1 MIKTKVGN
9 KSNKVTGKMT
19 ILEHLEE
26 LRRRII
32 IVLGLIAVAF
42 VINIYYSRHLID
54 FLMYPGKNVQFMF
67 YNPSEAFLA
76 NLRGAFVISILINFP
91 FIIYHL
97 ISFIL
102 PAFQKQKKIAI
113 VIFIFLAVLLFYLGV
128 AFSFFVVTPIALDFL
143 VGFSRENLTAQI
155 SIASYLTFL
164 FNSMFAFGIV
174 FQTPIIFTMLAK
186 MSLISSKFM
195 RKNWKYAVL
204 IIVIISAIITPP
216 DVFSQILM
224 SIPLI
229 LLFEISILLVYLVEK
244 RKSR

>member
-1 MIKTKVGN
+1 MFKK
-9 KSNKVTGKMT
+9 KSGKISNNLAGKMT

-32 IVLGLIAVAF
+32 IVLLLITVTF
-42 VINIYYSRHLID
+42 VINIYYAQNLLD

-67 YNPSEAFLA
+67 YYPSEAFLA
-76 NLRGAFVISILINFP
+76 NLRSAFVLSILINFP

-102 PAFQKQKKIAI
+102 PAFQKQGKITI
-113 VIFIFLAVLLFYLGV
+113 IIFILLAILLFYIGV
-128 AFSFFVVTPIALDFL
+128 AFSFFVVTPIALEFL
-143 VGFSRENLTAQI
+143 IGFSRENLIAQI

-164 FNSMFAFGIV
+164 FNSMFAFGLV

-186 MSLISSKFM
+186 MSLISSRFM

-204 IIVIISAIITPP
+204 IIVILSAIITPP

-224 SIPLI
+224 TIPLI

-244 RKSR
+244 RRK